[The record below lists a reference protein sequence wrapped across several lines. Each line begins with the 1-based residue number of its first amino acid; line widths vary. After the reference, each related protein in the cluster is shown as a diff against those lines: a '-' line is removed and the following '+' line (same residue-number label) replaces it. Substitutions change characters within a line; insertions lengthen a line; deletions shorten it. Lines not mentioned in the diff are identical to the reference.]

1 MPCGTLRIAK
11 TLAPIKKLIQ
21 TNKNISEI
29 IYESGFQSQ
38 THFNKLFVKT
48 NQMKP
53 LAYRMKY
60 RK

>member
-1 MPCGTLRIAK
+1 M
-11 TLAPIKKLIQ
+11 IQ